1 MSDNHE
7 SIANNILESKK
18 SEPIKRSFFYY
29 LHIFLMTCL
38 LTLWIVLM
46 VPLNLLWKLFRLP
59 KQQVL
64 FLIFHRGCCW
74 IFGLKCHV
82 VGSVSEHKPSLYLS
96 NHISYLD
103 IFVLGGLVPGFFV
116 AKSEV
121 AGWPILGPLAKVQNT
136 LFIERNSKKIRGQLQ
151 MMAEHF
157 STGKNLILFPE
168 GTSTE
173 GEHVE
178 PFKSSLFQS
187 IETSETDVYIQ
198 PITIAYTR
206 HNNKAM
212 TRDVRD
218 QYAWYADMPFA
229 SHFFNVMT
237 LGRAEV
243 EIVFHEPVLLSQF
256 ATRKECALHCY
267 EQVADGLQSLL
278 AK

>member
-1 MSDNHE
+1 
-7 SIANNILESKK
+7 
-18 SEPIKRSFFYY
+18 
-29 LHIFLMTCL
+29 MTCL
-38 LTLWIVLM
+38 LTLWVVLM
-46 VPLNLLWKLFRLP
+46 VPLNFLFKLLRLP
-59 KQQVL
+59 KQEVL
-64 FLIFHRGCCW
+64 FLVFHRGCCW
-74 IFGLKCHV
+74 IFGLKCRV
-82 VGSVSEHKPSLYLS
+82 VGSASKHKPSLYLS

-103 IFVLGGLVPGFFV
+103 IFVLGGLVSGFFV

-121 AGWPILGPLAKVQNT
+121 AGWPILGALAKVQNT
-136 LFIERNSKKIRGQLQ
+136 LFIERNSKKIRGHLQ
-151 MMAEHF
+151 MMAGHF
-157 STGKNLILFPE
+157 SSRNNLILFPE

-187 IETSETDVYIQ
+187 IEASETDVCIQ

-206 HNNKAM
+206 CNDKVM
-212 TRDVRD
+212 TREIRD

-243 EIVFHEPVLLSQF
+243 EVVFHEPVLLNQF

-267 EQVADGLQSLL
+267 QQVADELQSLL
-278 AK
+278 AR